1 VDDFRKIP
9 SVFGWLWRQTSSA
22 PAKSDTER
30 LIAEGNAAEAAGD
43 FARACALY
51 REAARLSPGL
61 ARPHVNLGIAL
72 ESRGDA
78 AGAQAAYER
87 TLAIEPANAAA
98 NYNLGKLFYS
108 LGRHADAEQRVR
120 QAIEARPAFPE
131 ARVVLGYTLHALGK
145 LETAASELET
155 GIAGRPQDEAAR
167 AALSTVRG
175 AIAVKGA
182 LEHHQAGRID
192 AAQAGYEAALA
203 LDPHNAE
210 ALFNIAGIHASR
222 GQLGEAVTAYRRMV
236 EDNPR
241 HGPALCNLGVALTQ
255 LGRAPE
261 ALEYYR
267 RAIGADPHMADAHY
281 NLALAQRDAGQ
292 YDEALASLR
301 RVIELRPDMAEAH
314 FRLGN
319 VLRLVDRKAEARAAF
334 EQALRLDPEHVKAR
348 WSLTMS
354 QLPAVYAKG
363 EDPLIMRT
371 AFAADLGELERWF
384 DERRMTLGATGVGT
398 DQPFELAYH
407 EEDNRALLAR
417 YGALCTRLMD
427 RWQRDAGIAAPVR
440 RQRRPLRVGFVSA
453 QMRYHSV
460 WNALLKGWFRSLD
473 PARFAL
479 YAFHIATDE
488 DEETEF
494 AKSRAA
500 HYERGPKELR
510 QWVDAITTQA
520 PDVLIYPEIG
530 MDPTTIRLASLR
542 LAPLQAASWGHPETS
557 GLPTIDCYLSGEALE
572 PVSAE
577 EHYTERLVALPHLGC
592 YLDRL
597 SFDAAP
603 VDPARFGIDP
613 RVPLLVCPGVPFKY
627 APQHDWVL
635 PEIARRLGSC
645 RLVFFSH
652 WTRTLTERLAG
663 RLRAAFAARSVDY
676 DRYVTFIP
684 WQTPAGFLGWLRTA
698 RVYLDT
704 IGFSGFNTALH
715 AVECSL
721 PIVTREGR
729 FLRGRL
735 ASGILKRLAL
745 DELVAPTE
753 EAYIDLVVRLAQDA
767 DYHRSITTRMREA
780 RDVLYEDAATVRAL
794 EEFLLST
801 A

>member
-1 VDDFRKIP
+1 M
-9 SVFGWLWRQTSSA
+9 FGWLSRQA
-22 PAKSDTER
+22 PRD
-30 LIAEGNAAEAAGD
+30 LIAEGNAAESAGD
-43 FARACALY
+43 LARACELY

-61 ARPHVNLGIAL
+61 ARPYLNLGIAL
-72 ESRGDA
+72 EGRGDPVA
-78 AGAQAAYER
+78 AQAAYEQA
-87 TLAIEPANAAA
+87 LALEPANAAA
-98 NYNLGKLFYS
+98 QYNLGKLCYS
-108 LGRHADAEQRVR
+108 MGRAAEADRWLK
-120 QAIEARPAFPE
+120 QALESRPDFAE
-131 ARVVLGYTLHALGK
+131 ARVVRGYALHAMGK
-145 LETAASELET
+145 LEAAAAELET
-155 GIAGRPQDEAAR
+155 GIASRPEDEAVRATLAQVR
-167 AALSTVRG
+167 AALAVRS
-175 AIAVKGA
+175 AM
-182 LEHHQAGRID
+182 EQQRAGRLD
-192 AAQAGYEAALA
+192 AAQAGYAAALD
-203 LDPHNAE
+203 LDGHNAE
-210 ALFNIAGIHASR
+210 ALFNSAGIHASR
-222 GQLGEAVTAYRRMV
+222 GHYGEAIAAYCRLV

-241 HGPALCNLGVALTQ
+241 HAPALCNLAMALTK
-255 LGRAPE
+255 LGRAAE
-261 ALEYYR
+261 ALELYR
-267 RAIGADPHMADAHY
+267 RAIAADPHLADAHY

-301 RVIELRPDMAEAH
+301 RVIELRPEMAEAH

-319 VLRLVDRKAEARAAF
+319 ILRLIDRKAEARAAF

-363 EDPLIMRT
+363 EDPFTMRT

-384 DERRMTLGATGVGT
+384 GERRMTLGATGVGT
-398 DQPFELAYH
+398 DQPFELAYQ
-407 EEDNRALLAR
+407 EDDNRALLAR

-427 RWQRDAGIAAPVR
+427 HWQRDAAIPAPVR
-440 RQRRPLRVGFVSA
+440 RQRSPLRVGFVSA
-453 QMRYHSV
+453 QMRSHSV
-460 WNALLKGWFRSLD
+460 WSALLKGWFRSLD

-479 YAFHIATDE
+479 QAFHIGTDE
-488 DEETEF
+488 DQETEF
-494 AKSRAA
+494 AKSRAV

-510 QWVDAITTQA
+510 QWVDAITAQA

-530 MDPTTIRLASLR
+530 MDPTTIRLASQR

-557 GLPTIDCYLSGEALE
+557 GLPTIDCYLSAEALE
-572 PVSAE
+572 PAAAQ

-592 YLDRL
+592 YFERL
-597 SFDAAP
+597 PFNATP

-613 RVPLLVCPGVPFKY
+613 RVPILICPGVPFKY

-652 WTRTLTERLAG
+652 WTRTLTERLAE
-663 RLRAAFAARSVDY
+663 RLRAAFAARGVDY
-676 DRYVTFIP
+676 DRYVTFVP
-684 WQTPAGFLGWLRTA
+684 WQTPRGFLGWLRNA

-715 AVECSL
+715 AVESSL

-753 EAYIDLVVRLAQDA
+753 EAYIELAVRLAQDT
-767 DYHRSITTRMREA
+767 DYHRSIATRMREA

-794 EEFLLST
+794 EEFLLS
-801 A
+801 AA